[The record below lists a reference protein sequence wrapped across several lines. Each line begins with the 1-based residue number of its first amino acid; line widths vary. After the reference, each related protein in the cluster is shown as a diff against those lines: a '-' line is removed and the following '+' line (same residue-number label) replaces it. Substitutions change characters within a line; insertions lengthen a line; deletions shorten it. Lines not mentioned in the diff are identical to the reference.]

1 MLRNSSIVLPAPED
15 YKLAVQALQKGG
27 IVAYPTETFYGL
39 AVDPEN
45 KAAVSAL
52 YRLKQRHPEKAF
64 SLIVP
69 DLSNLS
75 SYVDG
80 FPGASNILMEKYWP
94 GPLTLIFQTT
104 NDLLQQVARKDN
116 SIAIRM
122 SSHVV
127 ASTLCRLFGR
137 AITASSA
144 NISGEPALDNAT
156 SVKELWGDKLAYVLD
171 GGTTPGNKPSTII
184 RCDGLKCNIIRQGV
198 LSLDEIREVLPNH
211 FSVCNQ

>member
-1 MLRNSSIVLPAPED
+1 MPIRSLVLPAPEE
-15 YKLAVQALQKGG
+15 YKLAVHALQQGG

-52 YRLKQRHPEKAF
+52 CRLKQRDPEKAF

-69 DLSNLS
+69 DVSNLS
-75 SYVDG
+75 SYAEE
-80 FPGASNILMEKYWP
+80 FPEASKLLIEKFWP
-94 GPLTLIFQTT
+94 GPLTLVIQTT
-104 NDLLQQVARKDN
+104 GNLLKLVARKDN
-116 SIAIRM
+116 SLAIRV

-127 ASTLCRLFGR
+127 AGTLCRLFGS

-144 NISGEPALDNAT
+144 NISGEQPLNNAE
-156 SVKELWGDKLAYVLD
+156 SVRDLWGDKVAYVLD
-171 GGTTPGNKPSTII
+171 GGITPGNKPSTII
-184 RCDGLKCNIIRQGV
+184 RCDDLKCSVIRQGV
-198 LSLDEIREVLPNH
+198 LSCEEIREALPDC